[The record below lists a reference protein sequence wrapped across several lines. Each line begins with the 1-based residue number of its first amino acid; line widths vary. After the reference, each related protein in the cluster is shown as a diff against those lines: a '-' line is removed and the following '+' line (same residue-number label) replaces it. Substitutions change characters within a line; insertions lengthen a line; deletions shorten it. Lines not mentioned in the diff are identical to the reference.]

1 MERCNVI
8 EIENLKKAYKN
19 FELNI
24 KELDLP
30 EGKFIGLI
38 GENGA
43 GKTTLIKLLLNLIE
57 RNSGEI
63 KIFGQDNRTSEIDIK
78 IRQGL
83 FLKAVTSL
91 QRNSVDIEEMMANS
105 IKAGQIQVSG
115 IFGEI

>member
-57 RNSGEI
+57 RNSE
-63 KIFGQDNRTSEIDIK
+63 KLKFWS
-78 IRQGL
+78 RQ
-83 FLKAVTSL
+83 
-91 QRNSVDIEEMMANS
+91 
-105 IKAGQIQVSG
+105 
-115 IFGEI
+115 